1 MTTGKRLNTMTAA
14 EIEAEIPQIEAK
26 LADVDKRLAKAA
38 DTVKHRAVELL
49 GREGG
54 LEQLK
59 ALSDELVPLTVEHNV
74 TRLALE
80 GAREALQAARTRE
93 REQSIAAA
101 REALQ
106 SELSGLDALASEIE
120 HHADEAIDR
129 LIDYHRRIL
138 GAINNAKRKLST
150 DAGKGF
156 RVTSGTMANFT
167 PEQLQHTLDIHL
179 HHHTGGFW
187 KSQAYPVT
195 RGGLFFSK
203 LISNAH
209 AQLLSDFETRYTA
222 DHPGAGDTN
231 PAE

>member
-1 MTTGKRLNTMTAA
+1 MATGKRLNTMAAA
-14 EIEAEIPQIEAK
+14 EIEAEIPQIEAR

-38 DTVKHRAVELL
+38 GTVKHRAVELL

-59 ALSDELVPLTVEHNV
+59 ALSDELVPLTVEQNV

-80 GAREALQAARTRE
+80 GAREALETARARE
-93 REQSIAAA
+93 REQSIATA
-101 REALQ
+101 RESLQ
-106 SELSGLDALASEIE
+106 ADLSGLDALAAEIE
-120 HHADEAIDR
+120 HHADEAIDK
-129 LIDYHRRIL
+129 LIDYQRRIF
-138 GAINNAKRKLST
+138 GAINNAKSKLST

-179 HHHTGGFW
+179 HHRTGGFW

-195 RGGLFFSK
+195 RGGLFLSK

-209 AQLLSDFETRYTA
+209 AQLLSDFETRYTT
-222 DHPGAGDTN
+222 DHPR
-231 PAE
+231 EE